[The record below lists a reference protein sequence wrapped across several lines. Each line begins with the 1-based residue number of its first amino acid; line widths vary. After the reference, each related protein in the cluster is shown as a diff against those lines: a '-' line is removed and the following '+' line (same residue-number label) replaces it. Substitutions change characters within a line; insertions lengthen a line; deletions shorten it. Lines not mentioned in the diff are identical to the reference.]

1 MVSAQNKSSDKEQL
15 LLVKP
20 FFMLDFSF
28 FLLYFLFLQNSASP
42 QKCSTLCKAVFLFC
56 LFCGHL
62 FLFPCCFAEVD
73 VWQYCVQFL
82 KLHLIMK
89 TLLFALILSRYW
101 QIGVF
106 ALVIEASCG
115 PGRV

>member
-1 MVSAQNKSSDKEQL
+1 MQS
-15 LLVKP
+15 
-20 FFMLDFSF
+20 
-28 FLLYFLFLQNSASP
+28 
-42 QKCSTLCKAVFLFC
+42 
-56 LFCGHL
+56 
-62 FLFPCCFAEVD
+62 
-73 VWQYCVQFL
+73 L

-115 PGRV
+115 PGRVLSILSASPSTLHKSIFLSALNMFQASCKLKGKNIRSKLMQKLRSWSEYLDGDSNATRSAVDFLLPQGK